1 MKKLLIVD
9 DEKHLRLLYKT
20 EFEAEGYQVQT
31 AADAKEALQMFEH
44 ERFDLIILDI
54 KMPGMDGVEAL
65 GKFLG
70 RDNKIPVIINSAYDS
85 YKDNFMSWA
94 ADSYVIKSSD
104 LTELKQ
110 KVKDSLGESI
120 YEF

>member
-9 DEKHLRLLYKT
+9 DEKYLRLLYHT
-20 EFEAEGYQVQT
+20 EFEAEGYRVDT
-31 AADAKEALQMFEH
+31 AADAMEALAMFEH
-44 ERFDLIILDI
+44 EHYNLVILDI
-54 KMPGMDGVEAL
+54 KMPGMDGIEAL

-70 RDNKIPVIINSAYDS
+70 RDNKIPVVINSAYDS

-104 LTELKQ
+104 LSELKQ
-110 KVKDSLGESI
+110 KVKEALGESI